1 MQKYILSFIL
11 LIQLLFSGSNYRLCY
26 AFNYSKPFINDELNN
41 DIQIKGLTNHSIGF
55 SFDVSKVKFA
65 LMNYSSIFRAKFLL
79 TGKSYEGIIEGNL
92 DEIAEQQTILS
103 NQFIDS
109 HIFLETDLSLPLQIP
124 LSFLNSSNAGTLDF
138 AVGYK
143 FTIPIESYRYIDS
156 EKYQLISS
164 CNEEDCIKSTINNNH
179 GIILSSTYSSPFKL
193 AIGIEYFLGFRN
205 IESAISK
212 STNRSSKRIFGIDFI
227 NSDDNIYL
235 LNRDLSFILTYQF

>member
-11 LIQLLFSGSNYRLCY
+11 LIQLSFSESNFRLYY
-26 AFNYSKPFINDELNN
+26 ALNYSKPLINDELS
-41 DIQIKGLTNHSIGF
+41 DYIQIEGLTSHGIGF
-55 SFDVSKVKFA
+55 GFDA
-65 LMNYSSIFRAKFLL
+65 SIFQVQFGCVEKR
-79 TGKSYEGIIEGNL
+79 YEGRIINTL
-92 DEIAEQQTILS
+92 NEIAETHTILS
-103 NQFIDS
+103 SQESRLVDS
-109 HIFLETDLSLPLQIP
+109 HIFLDTGLSVPFQIP

-156 EKYQLISS
+156 EKYKLIGS
-164 CNEEDCIKSTINNNH
+164 CNEENCIKSTINNNH

-205 IESAISK
+205 IENAISE
-212 STNRSSKRIFGIDFI
+212 STNRSGKRIFGVDFI
-227 NSDDNIYL
+227 NSNNDDIYL